1 MDRMAEMELFVQV
14 AESGNLTRAAEELG
28 LSVSAASRYL
38 LSLEARLGARL
49 VQRTTRKLHLTDA
62 GSEFYRR
69 SKAVLSDVRE
79 AEAAVTETAVNP
91 TGLLRV
97 SASLSFCLLHIEP
110 LLPEFT
116 ARYPDITVDVVA
128 ANRYYDI
135 IDNGVDVAIRTRQ
148 FEADSNIT
156 IRRLAETRRVLT
168 ASPAYLKKH
177 GVPQNPAELAK
188 HKLLNYV
195 YANNPN
201 ELTFKRDKLTSVV
214 KIKAL
219 VDANDGQIL
228 CRAALDGMGILVQP
242 KYIVYDDIAAGRLIP
257 VLNEWDLPRLTIN
270 IAFQTRVHLPAKVRL
285 FIDALVERF
294 RERQYER
301 LWTA

>member
-1 MDRMAEMELFVQV
+1 MDRMSEMELFVQV

-28 LSVSAASRYL
+28 LSISAASRYL

-69 SKAVLSDVRE
+69 CKAVLSDVRE
-79 AEAAVTETAVNP
+79 AEAVVTETAVNP

-116 ARYPDITVDVVA
+116 ARFPDITVDVVA

-168 ASPAYLKKH
+168 AAPAYLDKH
-177 GVPQNPAELAK
+177 GAPQTPADLAK

-201 ELTFKRDKLTSVV
+201 ELTFRRDKDVSVV
-214 KIKAL
+214 KVKAL

-242 KYIVYDDIAAGRLIP
+242 KYIVYDDIAAGRLVP
-257 VLNEWDLPRLTIN
+257 VLDEWDLPRLTIN

-294 RERQYER
+294 RVGRYEE

>member
-1 MDRMAEMELFVQV
+1 MDRLAEMELFVQV

-28 LSVSAASRYL
+28 LSISAASRYL
-38 LSLEARLGARL
+38 LSLESRLGARL

-79 AEAAVTETAVNP
+79 AEAVVTEAAVNP

-168 ASPAYLKKH
+168 AAPAYIEKH
-177 GVPQNPAELAK
+177 GVPQSPSELPK

-257 VLNEWDLPRLTIN
+257 VLDEWDLPRLTIN

-285 FIDALVERF
+285 FIDALVARF
-294 RERQYER
+294 HERQYER